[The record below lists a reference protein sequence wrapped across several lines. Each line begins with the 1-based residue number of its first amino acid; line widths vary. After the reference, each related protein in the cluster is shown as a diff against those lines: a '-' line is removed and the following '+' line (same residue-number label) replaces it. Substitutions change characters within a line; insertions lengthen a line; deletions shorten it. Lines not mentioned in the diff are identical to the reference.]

1 MSALT
6 PSEAQL
12 GGAFYAGTAAVYTA
26 LTDQQAKTGAKTE
39 AKYRKPRQKTRGR
52 RL

>member
-1 MSALT
+1 MSVLT

-12 GGAFYAGTAAVYTA
+12 GGALYAGTPAVYTA

-39 AKYRKPRQKTRGR
+39 AAYRKLRKKTRGR